1 MLWSLCTREAK
12 GCTEAFQQP
21 TCTAITLVRQ
31 LWNTSLAQLLSY
43 TSPLLPTGSTA
54 LRTAHRTLAIASSTT
69 LPIITPTKHNTGSP
83 GTELHQHQ
91 HKWAGRT
98 AYIQSLQLEKEHFFF
113 RKQKAWAP
121 ASSMAPAHSLLPQ
134 IVVKYYDFI
143 YMSDVISNTAKL
155 SHSCWEQLAGPYGM
169 TRLQARVATQA
180 GHRSVFHL
188 HHPTRQTCCPPLYP
202 KVPTHCDAVTHKK
215 GFQSALNT
223 YRIVSMIS
231 WAASWCLSWNKANKQ
246 VFSEMTGVLC
256 FRRLQKLQSCSC
268 YRWQA
273 HKGRSIWLPPE
284 PLNQSKWDHYFGCL
298 LNRTRNTH
306 HKSLQ
311 GRAPK
316 AHAVHVDA
324 PCYEKKSY
332 LGKMKVFYISCCS
345 HHKKP

>member
-1 MLWSLCTREAK
+1 MLS
-12 GCTEAFQQP
+12 
-21 TCTAITLVRQ
+21 AI
-31 LWNTSLAQLLSY
+31 LLSFP
-43 TSPLLPTGSTA
+43 THAGSSLLGHMGWPGSKLGWPRRQDTA
-54 LRTAHRTLAIASSTT
+54 LC
-69 LPIITPTKHNTGSP
+69 
-83 GTELHQHQ
+83 
-91 HKWAGRT
+91 
-98 AYIQSLQLEKEHFFF
+98 
-113 RKQKAWAP
+113 
-121 ASSMAPAHSLLPQ
+121 
-134 IVVKYYDFI
+134 FI
-143 YMSDVISNTAKL
+143 CTI
-155 SHSCWEQLAGPYGM
+155 
-169 TRLQARVATQA
+169 QA
-180 GHRSVFHL
+180 GKPAALLYILR
-188 HHPTRQTCCPPLYP
+188 CPL
-202 KVPTHCDAVTHKK
+202 TAVTHKK

-256 FRRLQKLQSCSC
+256 FRRLQKLQSCSW
-268 YRWQA
+268 YMWQA